1 MLIVRGVE
9 TTDDLKMLGLP
20 TAYRFDQSD
29 NVVLIGESGA
39 GFMAKGAECP
49 WLIEFFDAT
58 GDTVS
63 ANGPGTGPGAD
74 AEADAEAERVP
85 GDDGGGQHLQ
95 RDRP

>member
-9 TTDDLKMLGLP
+9 VTDDLIALGLP
-20 TAYRFDQSD
+20 FAYRFDQSD

-39 GFMAKGAECP
+39 GFMAKGAEDP
-49 WLIEFFDAT
+49 WIIEFFDAT

-63 ANGPGTGPGAD
+63 DNGPGIGPGAD

-85 GDDGGGQHLQ
+85 GHDGGGQHLQ